1 MANEVE
7 NGTATQAKPKSKTK
21 LIILIVVPIL
31 LLAGLGATY
40 FLYGDKILGRQAGE
54 KKVEKKHEGVGPIL
68 TLEPFIF
75 NLASNTTRFAKV
87 SLAIELKDAKVV
99 EEAKKITPVLRD
111 KALFILSAKTPE
123 VLIDVQSREP
133 LKQELIAGLK
143 DALKPGELRSVYIT
157 DIIIP

>member
-1 MANEVE
+1 MANGSERGME
-7 NGTATQAKPKSKTK
+7 TQGKPKGKMK
-21 LIILIVVPIL
+21 LIILIVMPVL
-31 LLAGLGATY
+31 LLGGLAGTY
-40 FLYGDKILGRQAGE
+40 FFYGDRILGRDTPE
-54 KKVEKKHEGVGPIL
+54 KKQEKKHEEVGPIL

-87 SLAIELKDAKVV
+87 SLAVELKDAKVV

-111 KALFILSAKTPE
+111 KALSILSAKTPE
-123 VLIDVQSREP
+123 ILIDVQGREP

-143 DALKPGELRSVYIT
+143 GLLKPGELRSVYIT

>member
-1 MANEVE
+1 MAKEAEKEVDPKV
-7 NGTATQAKPKSKTK
+7 KPKSKMK
-21 LIILIVVPIL
+21 MIIFIVVPCL

-40 FLYGDKILGRQAGE
+40 FLYGDQILGREAAE
-54 KKVEKKHEGVGPIL
+54 KKQEKKHEDVGPIL

-87 SLAIELKDAKVV
+87 SLAIELKDSKVV

-111 KALFILSAKTPE
+111 RALFILSAKTPE

-143 DALKPGELRSVYIT
+143 GLLKPGELRSVYIT

>member
-1 MANEVE
+1 MANEAE
-7 NGTATQAKPKSKTK
+7 NGMDAQAKPKSKMK
-21 LIILIVVPIL
+21 LVMLVIVPFL
-31 LLAGLGATY
+31 LLGGLAATY
-40 FLYGDKILGRQAGE
+40 FLYGDTILGRGAAE
-54 KKVEKKHEGVGPIL
+54 KKPEKKHEGVGPIL

-111 KALFILSAKTPE
+111 RALSILSAKTPE
-123 VLIDVQSREP
+123 ILIDVQGREP
-133 LKQELIAGLK
+133 LKQELIVGLK
-143 DALKPGELRSVYIT
+143 SLLKAGELRSVYIT

>member
-1 MANEVE
+1 MANEAGNEKAVQE
-7 NGTATQAKPKSKTK
+7 KPKGKMK
-21 LIILIVVPIL
+21 LIILIVVPVL
-31 LLAGLGATY
+31 LLGGLAATY
-40 FLYGDKILGRQAGE
+40 FLYGDKILGRETAE
-54 KKVEKKHEGVGPIL
+54 KEEKKHESVGPIL

-111 KALFILSAKTPE
+111 KALSVLSAKTPE

-143 DALKPGELRSVYIT
+143 GVLKPGELRSVYIT

>member
-1 MANEVE
+1 M
-7 NGTATQAKPKSKTK
+7 
-21 LIILIVVPIL
+21 
-31 LLAGLGATY
+31 
-40 FLYGDKILGRQAGE
+40 
-54 KKVEKKHEGVGPIL
+54 GPIL

-87 SLAIELKDAKVV
+87 SLAVELKDAKVV

-111 KALFILSAKTPE
+111 KALSILSAKTPE
-123 VLIDVQSREP
+123 ILIDVQGREP

-143 DALKPGELRSVYIT
+143 GLLKPGELRSVYIT

>member
-1 MANEVE
+1 MANEAK
-7 NGTATQAKPKSKTK
+7 NGMDAQVRPKSTMK
-21 LIILIVVPIL
+21 LIVLIIVPFL
-31 LLAGLGATY
+31 LLSGLAATY
-40 FLYGDKILGRQAGE
+40 FLYGDKILGRETAE
-54 KKVEKKHEGVGPIL
+54 KKPEKKHESVGPIL

-111 KALFILSAKTPE
+111 RALLILSAKTPE
-123 VLIDVQSREP
+123 ILIDVQSREP

-143 DALKPGELRSVYIT
+143 DLLKSGELRSVYIT

>member
-1 MANEVE
+1 MANEAGNDKAV
-7 NGTATQAKPKSKTK
+7 QAKPRGKLK
-21 LIILIVVPIL
+21 LIILIVMPL
-31 LLAGLGATY
+31 LLLGGLAGTY
-40 FLYGDKILGRQAGE
+40 FLYGDQILGRGSGE
-54 KKVEKKHEGVGPIL
+54 KKQEKKHEGVGPIL
-68 TLEPFIF
+68 TLDLFIF

-111 KALFILSAKTPE
+111 RALSILSAKTPE
-123 VLIDVQSREP
+123 VLIDVQGREP

-143 DALKPGELRSVYIT
+143 GLLKPGELRSVYIT

>member
-1 MANEVE
+1 MANEAE
-7 NGTATQAKPKSKTK
+7 NGMDGQAKPKSKMK
-21 LIILIVVPIL
+21 LIILIIVPCL

-40 FLYGDKILGRQAGE
+40 FLYGDKILGRQTGE
-54 KKVEKKHEGVGPIL
+54 KKQEKKQEGVGPIL

-111 KALFILSAKTPE
+111 KALSILSAKTPE
-123 VLIDVQSREP
+123 ILIDVQSREP

-143 DALKPGELRSVYIT
+143 GLLKPGELRSVYIT

>member
-1 MANEVE
+1 MANEAGNE
-7 NGTATQAKPKSKTK
+7 NAEQAKPKSKMK
-21 LIILIVVPIL
+21 LIILIVVPVL
-31 LLAGLGATY
+31 LLGGLAATY
-40 FLYGDKILGRQAGE
+40 FLYGDQILGRETGE
-54 KKVEKKHEGVGPIL
+54 KKEEKKHEAVGPIL

-111 KALFILSAKTPE
+111 KALSVLSAKTPE

-143 DALKPGELRSVYIT
+143 GLLKPGELRSVYIT

>member
-1 MANEVE
+1 MASGSE
-7 NGTATQAKPKSKTK
+7 NGMETQGKPKGKMK
-21 LIILIVVPIL
+21 LIFLIVVPIL
-31 LLAGLGATY
+31 LLGGLAGTY
-40 FLYGDKILGRQAGE
+40 FLYGDRILGRDTAE
-54 KKVEKKHEGVGPIL
+54 KKQEKKHEEVGPIL

-87 SLAIELKDAKVV
+87 SLAVELKDAKVV

-111 KALFILSAKTPE
+111 KALSILSAKTPE
-123 VLIDVQSREP
+123 ILIDVQGREP

-143 DALKPGELRSVYIT
+143 GLLKPGELRSVYIT